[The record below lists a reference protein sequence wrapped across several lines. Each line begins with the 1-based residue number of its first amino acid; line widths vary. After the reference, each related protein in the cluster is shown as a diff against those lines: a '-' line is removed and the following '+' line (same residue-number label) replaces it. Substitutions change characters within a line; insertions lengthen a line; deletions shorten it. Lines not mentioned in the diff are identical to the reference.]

1 MEQIST
7 TNYRRKFIPG
17 RGAKLSKII
26 FEFDWIY
33 LIGFVV
39 LTIILYCFFP
49 DMEDLTSN
57 IVYFSYN
64 SLILFTDEI
73 ILRKKINRAP
83 NAFFALLSLYTY
95 GKDPPFQ
102 IKAKRVFGLFF
113 LCYFCG
119 YQCSLNKWSL
129 CNWGRNFSLCYWVKI
144 SSICSCGPSLEV
156 L

>member
-1 MEQIST
+1 MMNINSNVTSNESSRMNSKEIVST
-7 TNYRRKFIPG
+7 TNYRRKFTPG

-49 DMEDLTSN
+49 NMEDLTSN

-83 NAFFALLSLYTY
+83 NAFFCFVVPIYLWQRSS
-95 GKDPPFQ
+95 
-102 IKAKRVFGLFF
+102 I
-113 LCYFCG
+113 
-119 YQCSLNKWSL
+119 LNKSKASFWAFL
-129 CNWGRNFSLCYWVKI
+129 LVLFLWLPMFSQ
-144 SSICSCGPSLEV
+144 
-156 L
+156 